1 MSKIYFYWSVPADLR
16 PVVYCSV
23 ITQGNEEDWKFFW
36 EKFKAEN
43 VAAET
48 VVILNAL
55 GCTKSSNL
63 TTVKTKLFDNTRK
76 ISIDL
81 FFYCFNRI
89 TSTLYSPP
97 MFVCKINML
106 HLYRHW
112 SKVKISNWFLILW
125 FRIIKTSLKCKYY
138 SLRWFHMTLET

>member
-1 MSKIYFYWSVPADLR
+1 MR

-81 FFYCFNRI
+81 FFIVLTELPQPYTHPRCSFAR
-89 TSTLYSPP
+89 
-97 MFVCKINML
+97 
-106 HLYRHW
+106 
-112 SKVKISNWFLILW
+112 
-125 FRIIKTSLKCKYY
+125 
-138 SLRWFHMTLET
+138 